1 MRAVDLLASI
11 SDVGRDPLR
20 GGYSRPGFS
29 DAERLLRDWFV
40 DQAGRQGLEV
50 EVDRNGALWA
60 WQDVPGSPRRDAVV
74 TGSHLDSV
82 PGGGAFDGPLGVA
95 SALAAVDRLRARG
108 HRPTRP
114 IAVVVFPEEEGSRF
128 GLACL
133 GSGLMAGTVDPGRA
147 LGLRD
152 DDGDSLADLARRHG
166 LDPDAMGRDAERL
179 ASIEAFVEL
188 HVEQGRGLVDLG
200 SPVAIGTS
208 ILGHGRWSLRLD
220 GQGDHAG
227 TTLMS
232 DRRDPMT
239 AAARVILAV
248 RDAARGI
255 PDARATV
262 GKVRPVPGGSN
273 VIASSVQLWL
283 DIRHPEDAVVEEV
296 LTTIGSRAAEIAGDE
311 GCSSVLTEESY
322 SPTAHFDPGLRREL
336 STALPSAPLLATGAG
351 HDAGVLSP
359 HVPTAMVFVRNP
371 SGVSHSPEE
380 HAEDSD
386 VEAGVDALA
395 EVLAH
400 LTRAGSG
407 MGPAQG

>member
-1 MRAVDLLASI
+1 MNAVDLMASI

-20 GGYSRPGFS
+20 GGYSRPVFS
-29 DAERLLRDWFV
+29 DAERSLRDWFV
-40 DQAGRQGLEV
+40 ERAQRLDLDV
-50 EVDRNGALWA
+50 ESDRNGVLWA
-60 WQDVPGSPRRDAVV
+60 WQDLPGSDRRNAVV

-95 SALAAVDRLRARG
+95 SALAAVARLRAQG
-108 HRPTRP
+108 HRPNRP
-114 IAVVVFPEEEGSRF
+114 IAVAVFPEEEGSRF

-152 DDGDSLADLARRHG
+152 DDGDSLADLARRNG
-166 LDPDAMGRDAERL
+166 LDPDAMGRDGERL
-179 ASIEAFVEL
+179 ATIGAFVEL

-208 ILGHGRWSLRLD
+208 ILGHGRWSVRLD
-220 GQGDHAG
+220 GQGNHAG

-239 AAARVILAV
+239 AAARVILAI
-248 RDAARGI
+248 RETARSD
-255 PDARATV
+255 PHARATV
-262 GKVRPVPGGSN
+262 GKVRPLPGGSN

-283 DIRHPEDAVVEEV
+283 DLRHPEDDVVEQL
-296 LTTIGSRAAEIAGDE
+296 LTAIRDRVEEIARDE
-311 GCSSVLTEESY
+311 GCSSTLTEESY
-322 SPTAHFDPGLRREL
+322 SPTAFFDGELRQQL

-351 HDAGVLSP
+351 HDAGVLAP
-359 HVPTAMVFVRNP
+359 FVPTAMLFVRNP

-380 HAEDSD
+380 HAEDQD
-386 VEAGVDALA
+386 VEAGAEALA
-395 EVLAH
+395 RVLAH
-400 LTRAGSG
+400 LT
-407 MGPAQG
+407 